1 MPATAATYRLDNF
14 KTSLEWYDA
23 LLKRI
28 NQKYKQQVYWISSE
42 GGDVLPPINSM
53 LDGWLHVYARPGNN
67 EAHVVCMDWVKE
79 PRSRTDT
86 YTVVRLLTI
95 KTESGLTHAI
105 EMANWITLA
114 NYSMKEI
121 T

>member
-1 MPATAATYRLDNF
+1 MPAIAATYRLDNF
-14 KTSLEWYDA
+14 KTSQEWYDA

-28 NQKYKQQVYWISSE
+28 NQKYLQQVYWITGTEES
-42 GGDVLPPINSM
+42 LPPINT
-53 LDGWLHVYARPGNN
+53 LLEGWMAVYARPGNN
-67 EAHVVCMDWVKE
+67 EADVVCMDWIKQPQHRTE
-79 PRSRTDT
+79 PHK
-86 YTVVRLLTI
+86 VMRLLTI
-95 KTESGLTHAI
+95 KTESGLAHAI